1 MSQNVM
7 GQNYNVLTCI
17 YSVIADLL
25 IILGLLDSK
34 SHFNHT
40 EHGTL
45 FKTNYVFS
53 FTMWISK

>member
-1 MSQNVM
+1 M